1 MAYLGKSFDRD
12 FYFGSG
18 REIIKRARFL
28 RNTMTPSEY
37 ILWSHIRK
45 KRLSGIIFRRQHP
58 IGQFIVDFNCHE
70 AKLVIEID
78 SNIHDSDENIEHDEN
93 KTFELEKSGLKV
105 IRFKNELIT
114 GNSDE
119 VLEILQKEIEVRSL
133 KKL

>member
-1 MAYLGKSFDRD
+1 
-12 FYFGSG
+12 
-18 REIIKRARFL
+18 
-28 RNTMTPSEY
+28 MTPSEN
-37 ILWSHIRK
+37 ILRSPIRK